1 MPSLSVSEPARGR
14 GGTILFSGFRRRPG
28 RRAMR
33 RREDEGEGVARI
45 ISRLER
51 TRISG
56 VYRVYRGVSRGSRR
70 DSDEWIA
77 RKI

>member
-1 MPSLSVSEPARGR
+1 MPSLSVSEPSRGH
-14 GGTILFSGFRRRPG
+14 GGNNFILGISRKDG
-28 RRAMR
+28 RC
-33 RREDEGEGVARI
+33 EGEKTRQRVARI

>member
-1 MPSLSVSEPARGR
+1 MASLSVSEPSRGR
-14 GGTILFSGFRRRPG
+14 GGTILFSGFRRKIG
-28 RRAMR
+28 TTGDEKERRQGKGLRALYR
-33 RREDEGEGVARI
+33 DER
-45 ISRLER
+45 R

-77 RKI
+77 REI